1 MFLRNVYL
9 RGYYYTVFLFSH
21 WFHKKAFR
29 DLKAVLSDSVE
40 MVKLMEL
47 YCPMLGFYF
56 QNVIRYLRTATKNSV
71 AKRFL

>member
-47 YCPMLGFYF
+47 YAQCLVFTFKM
-56 QNVIRYLRTATKNSV
+56 
-71 AKRFL
+71 